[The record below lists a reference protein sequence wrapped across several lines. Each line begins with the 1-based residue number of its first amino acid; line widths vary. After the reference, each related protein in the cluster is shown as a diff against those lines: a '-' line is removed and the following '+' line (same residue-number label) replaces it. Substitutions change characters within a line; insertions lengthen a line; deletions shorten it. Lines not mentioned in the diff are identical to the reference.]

1 MAEQVYNRLDFLKFK
16 GSWRKYQ
23 SRVLQE
29 LENYLDDKKLNVV
42 AAPGAGKTTLGIEVM
57 TRFGYPALI
66 IAPTIT
72 IRNQWKERICDAF
85 LTDKSY
91 ENLIS
96 LDAKNIKPITVITYQ
111 LLHSVCKHQETLDIF
126 VEQLKNN
133 NVKTVVLDEAHHLR
147 TEWYQSIKTVCEML
161 DDKNFRTISLTGTP
175 PYDVSRSEWNNYHS
189 LCGPVDVEISIP
201 ELVKQGDLC
210 PHQDLIWFSEL
221 DEDDEKLLTDF
232 ENNRISFFNY
242 LNNDPKFFS
251 LIKTSNLFDNLE
263 QNSHLIYEDTDFT
276 LSAISYLFFHDE
288 LDILASTLMNF
299 LCIERE
305 NVPFWTYETAQI
317 LLNGMFGQFEK
328 YFEKYHLL
336 KEKLKE
342 FNLLESAKRVN
353 LVDRLSLKKIFS
365 RSKSKIK
372 SIAKITDIEY
382 SALKENLREV
392 VLLDYIGADNLG
404 GMNILSTFDKLK
416 NNDYKTGI
424 LSGTLVVIPASAKE
438 GLLKI
443 SNNSENIVISE
454 YDENYL
460 KVDTKGSYNLVSVIT
475 ELFYQGYINVLIGTQ
490 ALLGEGWDS
499 PCINCL
505 IIASVVGSFM
515 LSNQMRGRAI
525 RIDKNNPD
533 KTANIWHLVSV
544 AKFKNSYLK
553 QFYCDDGLD
562 MELMYNRFKTFEG
575 ISFVDNTIQ
584 NGLDRLGIPCAEINK
599 KNELFAK
606 RAISREQMKKM
617 WSQVFE
623 KSVITE
629 ENYVSQV
636 YNVIKSEKVKMPVL
650 LVNHQE
656 NWCFKKFI
664 IPFFMKYKTEQMQK
678 HTDVLIDGVLNTL
691 CELGIIK
698 TQKYKIKIKN
708 IITSDYTPYVTI
720 SKCSN
725 YEREVFISTF
735 EELYSTPENQ
745 RYILKHEDKYL
756 TVPDIIGTN
765 KKCVKLFAKN
775 IEPYFGYLDIIY
787 TRTMNG
793 RKELLKSKFNTLTD
807 EKIKTNRIWI

>member
-1 MAEQVYNRLDFLKFK
+1 MTEKVYDKLDFLKFN
-16 GSWRKYQ
+16 GTWRKYQ

-57 TRFGYPALI
+57 TRLGHPALI

-72 IRNQWKERICDAF
+72 IRNQWKERIVDAF
-85 LTDKSY
+85 LNDKTY

-96 LDAKNIKPITVITYQ
+96 LDAKEIKPITVITYQ

-126 VEQLKNN
+126 IEQLKFNN
-133 NVKTVVLDEAHHLR
+133 IKTVVLDEAHHLR

-161 DDKNFRTISLTGTP
+161 EDKNFRTISLTGTP

-210 PHQDLIWFSEL
+210 PHQDLLRFSEL
-221 DEDDEKLLTDF
+221 DDDDEKLLTDF

-242 LNNDPKFFS
+242 INNDPKFYS
-251 LIKTSNLFDNLE
+251 LIKTCNLFDNLE
-263 QNSHLIYEDTDFT
+263 EHSHLIYEDTNFT

-288 LDILASTLMNF
+288 LDILALTLMNF

-305 NVPFWTYETAQI
+305 NIPLWTYETAQT
-317 LLNGMFGQFEK
+317 LLNGVLGQFEK
-328 YFEKYHLL
+328 YFEKYPML

-342 FNLLESAKRVN
+342 FNLLESAKKVN

-372 SIAKITDIEY
+372 SIEEITNIEY
-382 SALKENLREV
+382 SSLKENLREV
-392 VLLDYIGADNLG
+392 VLLDYIGSDNLG
-404 GMNILSTFDKLK
+404 GMNILSTFSRLK
-416 NNDYKTGI
+416 NREYKLGI
-424 LSGTLVVIPASAKE
+424 LSGTLVVIPKSAKD
-438 GLLKI
+438 GLLNI
-443 SNNSENIVISE
+443 SNNGENIVINE
-454 YDENYL
+454 YDDNYL
-460 KVDTKGSYNLVSVIT
+460 KIDSKGNLNLVAVIT

-499 PCINCL
+499 PCVNCL

-525 RIDKNNPD
+525 RIDKNNPN

-544 AKFKNSYLK
+544 AKFKNDYLK
-553 QFYCDDGLD
+553 KNYDDNDCDMDLI
-562 MELMYNRFKTFEG
+562 YNRFKTFEG

-584 NGLDRLGIPCAEINK
+584 NGLDRLGIPCIDIKE
-599 KNELFAK
+599 KNEVFAK
-606 RAISREQMKKM
+606 RATQREQMKQM

-636 YNVIKSEKVKMPVL
+636 YSVIKSEKVKIPVL

-656 NWCFKKFI
+656 NWCFKKLI
-664 IPFFMKYKTEQMQK
+664 IPFFMKYNTEKMQK

-698 TQKYKIKIKN
+698 TPKFKIKIKN

-720 SKCSN
+720 SNCSN

-735 EELYSTPENQ
+735 EELYSTPLNQ
-745 RYILKHEDKYL
+745 RYILRHVDKYL

-765 KKCVKLFAKN
+765 KKCAKMFAKY

-793 RKELLKSKFNTLTD
+793 RKELLKSKFNTLAD
-807 EKIKTNRIWI
+807 KKIKTNRIWI